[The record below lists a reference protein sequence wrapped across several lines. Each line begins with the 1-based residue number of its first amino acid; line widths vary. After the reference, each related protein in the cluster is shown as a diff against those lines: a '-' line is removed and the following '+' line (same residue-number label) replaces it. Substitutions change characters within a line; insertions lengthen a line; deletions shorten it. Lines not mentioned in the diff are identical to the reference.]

1 MLLMT
6 HNTFWSVPN
15 AVCATANGGIVSVG
29 NSAVR
34 VTREVLLIKGFC
46 AHDHLKITALTPTPS
61 HLDLE
66 V

>member
-34 VTREVLLIKGFC
+34 VTREVLLIKGFA
-46 AHDHLKITALTPTPS
+46 AHDYLQDNRAYANPFAPRP
-61 HLDLE
+61 
-66 V
+66 